1 MRQCPNCKTN
11 NPDDARF
18 CNYCGM
24 RLPESK
30 EETLYSDLDELEET
44 PKTEFSDQEIEE
56 ESEKVIDEAKKLLN
70 PDEKEEKEVFLQEEK
85 KEERKEDEDTDTEQE
100 QLKKQLTIPE
110 NLDRM
115 IEEVTRQ
122 ELEQELHR
130 KIKLKEGSGKEQS
143 HLDETEGVSEPTL
156 MIGEK
161 TEEEADEPTRMF
173 TGDIGDF
180 IKKKREYED
189 VPEEDAYEEI
199 LQSWERKRKEKKIKR
214 EREGKDP
221 SRIPKF
227 IKEKHSWS
235 DLTAKQ
241 KKAVKRIV
249 AGAAVFAAFCI
260 FESYYG
266 RPEAVA
272 ERYCKRIIR

>member
-1 MRQCPNCKTN
+1 
-11 NPDDARF
+11 
-18 CNYCGM
+18 M

-30 EETLYSDLDELEET
+30 EETLYSDLDELEES

-130 KIKLKEGSGKEQS
+130 RSS
-143 HLDETEGVSEPTL
+143 
-156 MIGEK
+156 
-161 TEEEADEPTRMF
+161 
-173 TGDIGDF
+173 
-180 IKKKREYED
+180 
-189 VPEEDAYEEI
+189 
-199 LQSWERKRKEKKIKR
+199 
-214 EREGKDP
+214 
-221 SRIPKF
+221 
-227 IKEKHSWS
+227 
-235 DLTAKQ
+235 
-241 KKAVKRIV
+241 
-249 AGAAVFAAFCI
+249 
-260 FESYYG
+260 
-266 RPEAVA
+266 
-272 ERYCKRIIR
+272 

>member
-1 MRQCPNCKTN
+1 MKKPRRQNFLI
-11 NPDDARF
+11 R
-18 CNYCGM
+18 
-24 RLPESK
+24 RSK
-30 EETLYSDLDELEET
+30 N
-44 PKTEFSDQEIEE
+44 

-161 TEEEADEPTRMF
+161 TEEEADEPT
-173 TGDIGDF
+173 T
-180 IKKKREYED
+180 D
-189 VPEEDAYEEI
+189 VY
-199 LQSWERKRKEKKIKR
+199 R
-214 EREGKDP
+214 
-221 SRIPKF
+221 
-227 IKEKHSWS
+227 
-235 DLTAKQ
+235 
-241 KKAVKRIV
+241 
-249 AGAAVFAAFCI
+249 
-260 FESYYG
+260 
-266 RPEAVA
+266 
-272 ERYCKRIIR
+272 

>member
-30 EETLYSDLDELEET
+30 EETLYSDLDELEEA

-56 ESEKVIDEAKKLLN
+56 ESEKVIDEAKKLFN
-70 PDEKEEKEVFLQEEK
+70 PDEKEEK

-100 QLKKQLTIPE
+100 QMKKQLTIPE

-122 ELEQELHR
+122 ELEQEFHR

-180 IKKKREYED
+180 IKTQRKKD
-189 VPEEDAYEEI
+189 
-199 LQSWERKRKEKKIKR
+199 K
-214 EREGKDP
+214 
-221 SRIPKF
+221 
-227 IKEKHSWS
+227 
-235 DLTAKQ
+235 T
-241 KKAVKRIV
+241 
-249 AGAAVFAAFCI
+249 
-260 FESYYG
+260 
-266 RPEAVA
+266 
-272 ERYCKRIIR
+272 

>member
-30 EETLYSDLDELEET
+30 EETLYSDLDELEEA

-115 IEEVTRQ
+115 IEEVT
-122 ELEQELHR
+122 
-130 KIKLKEGSGKEQS
+130 KIGRASC
-143 HLDETEGVSEPTL
+143 
-156 MIGEK
+156 
-161 TEEEADEPTRMF
+161 
-173 TGDIGDF
+173 
-180 IKKKREYED
+180 
-189 VPEEDAYEEI
+189 
-199 LQSWERKRKEKKIKR
+199 R
-214 EREGKDP
+214 ER
-221 SRIPKF
+221 
-227 IKEKHSWS
+227 
-235 DLTAKQ
+235 
-241 KKAVKRIV
+241 V
-249 AGAAVFAAFCI
+249 
-260 FESYYG
+260 
-266 RPEAVA
+266 
-272 ERYCKRIIR
+272 

>member
-30 EETLYSDLDELEET
+30 EETLYSDLDELEEA
-44 PKTEFSDQEIEE
+44 PKTEFSNQEIEE

-85 KEERKEDEDTDTEQE
+85 KEERKEDEDTEQE

-122 ELEQELHR
+122 GGDR
-130 KIKLKEGSGKEQS
+130 RR
-143 HLDETEGVSEPTL
+143 TEHKSS
-156 MIGEK
+156 
-161 TEEEADEPTRMF
+161 A
-173 TGDIGDF
+173 GDTMSLG
-180 IKKKREYED
+180 IKKPGRD
-189 VPEEDAYEEI
+189 TG
-199 LQSWERKRKEKKIKR
+199 RKEKDKNKDSLR
-214 EREGKDP
+214 EN
-221 SRIPKF
+221 KF
-227 IKEKHSWS
+227 SE
-235 DLTAKQ
+235 D
-241 KKAVKRIV
+241 R
-249 AGAAVFAAFCI
+249 
-260 FESYYG
+260 G
-266 RPEAVA
+266 RGG
-272 ERYCKRIIR
+272 

>member
-30 EETLYSDLDELEET
+30 EETLYSDLDEIEEA

-85 KEERKEDEDTDTEQE
+85 KENEDTDTEQE

-189 VPEEDAYEEI
+189 VPEEDA
-199 LQSWERKRKEKKIKR
+199 
-214 EREGKDP
+214 
-221 SRIPKF
+221 
-227 IKEKHSWS
+227 
-235 DLTAKQ
+235 
-241 KKAVKRIV
+241 
-249 AGAAVFAAFCI
+249 
-260 FESYYG
+260 
-266 RPEAVA
+266 
-272 ERYCKRIIR
+272 